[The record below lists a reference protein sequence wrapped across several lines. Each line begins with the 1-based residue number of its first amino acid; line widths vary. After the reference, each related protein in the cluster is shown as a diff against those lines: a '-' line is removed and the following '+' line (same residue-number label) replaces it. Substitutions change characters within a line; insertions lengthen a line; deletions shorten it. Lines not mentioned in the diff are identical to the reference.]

1 MRWERAHGKDAGL
14 YPNRTGKPL
23 EVFKQGTDRQDLYLM
38 ITHDALERD
47 REEVETNMGDKQS
60 EKKRESE
67 NTPLCVDWEATQQRL
82 RAWALN
88 QTAQLGVLALVSWLC
103 HLCYVLEQI
112 T

>member
-1 MRWERAHGKDAGL
+1 MRWERAYGKDAGL

-23 EVFKQGTDRQDLYLM
+23 EVFKQGTDMVRFVLYD
-38 ITHDALERD
+38 HSWCSGEGQRGS
-47 REEVETNMGDKQS
+47 GDQHGRQS

-67 NTPLCVDWEATQQRL
+67 NTPLCVDWEAIQQRL

-103 HLCYVLEQI
+103 HLLYVLEQI